1 MASLVRGVL
10 EMRQISESLRS
21 SGKRIAIVPT
31 MGALH
36 EGHLSLIRIARENT
50 DVVLTTIF
58 VNPAQFG
65 PKEDF
70 SSYPRD
76 LDRDVDLASSAGTA
90 YIFAPSAEEMYPQ
103 GFLTTVEVDGLGN
116 ILEGASRPG
125 HFRGVSTV
133 VLKLLNI
140 TRPHLA
146 VFGQKDAQ
154 QVSVIRKMVEDL
166 NADVR
171 IIVGP
176 IIREADGLAMSSRNV
191 YLSAPQRREA
201 PVLYRSLQLA
211 DRLVQEGDVDARSI
225 IARMKELISSESA
238 ALIDYVSIAD
248 NNTLQP
254 VERIEPGKTVL
265 ISLAARFGTTRLID
279 NLVVARGK

>member
-1 MASLVRGVL
+1 MASLVREVL

-36 EGHLSLIRIARENT
+36 EGHLSLIRIARENA

-70 SSYPRD
+70 NSYPRD
-76 LDRDVDLASSAGTA
+76 LDRDIDLASSAGTE
-90 YIFAPSAEEMYPQ
+90 YIFAPSAEEMYPR
-103 GFLTTVEVDGLGN
+103 GFLTMVEVDGLGD
-116 ILEGASRPG
+116 ILEGESRPG

-133 VLKLLNI
+133 VMKLFNI

-191 YLSAPQRREA
+191 YLSARQRREA

-211 DRLVQEGDVDARSI
+211 DRLVQQGDVDARGI

-238 ALIDYVSIAD
+238 ALIDYISIAD

-254 VERIEPGKTVL
+254 VDRIEPQAAIL
-265 ISLAARFGTTRLID
+265 ISLAARFGSTRLID
-279 NLVVARGK
+279 NLVALRSG